1 MRTGCGRRR
10 EKMVNEGKE
19 DGLGLYTI
27 SDVSH
32 FQGPPPRSY
41 NQNHFHV
48 LI

>member
-1 MRTGCGRRR
+1 MWEKK

-41 NQNHFHV
+41 NQNHCYV